1 MVSEGLRSPP
11 TTAAADDGADLG
23 HWRSRLLEV
32 LLRVALAAGVLPTLL
47 ALPYA
52 VSRGDRG
59 HALLALLALCLL
71 AVLMVSRR
79 LPYAWRVAA
88 KLALLY
94 GVGLWLLMRVG
105 IVAQIYLLACPVLAA
120 LLLSRRAALAMLVL
134 CTATVVVAG
143 YVADPASPAPAF
155 DGRHWLA
162 WLNIGVNFAF
172 VGGLVTLSSTFLLQR
187 LQQSMRLQ
195 RQAAESLR
203 SSQESLSQ
211 IAAQVPGMVF
221 RLRLLPDGRSQYLY
235 VSPGSRTLFGL
246 EPEDLL
252 ADGLRLRQLWHPD
265 DRARIGQDLL
275 EAQRSGSSLAHEFR
289 VLLADGRVRWLHVH
303 SAAVGSDE
311 LGSLRSGIMVD
322 ITDRKAAEDQ
332 VWQQAN
338 FDALTGLPNRRLQRE
353 RLAQLLEASRQ
364 SRQPLSLMLVDLDHF
379 KEVNDTLGHD
389 KGDQLL
395 VEAAVRIRACVRE
408 SDVVARMGGDEF
420 TVILPG
426 LGQPQRV
433 ELIAQ
438 QVLAQLAEPF
448 VLGGERVYVS
458 ASIGITRHPD
468 DALCIE
474 DLLKAAD
481 QALYVA
487 KGAGR
492 NRFSYFTPELQ
503 AQAQQRVR
511 LANDLRLAL
520 DRGQL
525 ELHYQP
531 IVDLADGRVRK
542 AEALLRWRHPER
554 GWIPPDQFIPIAEST
569 GLITEIGDWVFGTAA
584 AQVLRWRTQLD
595 AGFQISVNRSPVQF
609 RNVSKNGLDWVRTL
623 AAMGLPGCA
632 LAIEITE
639 GLLLDASPEVAQQLL
654 AFRDAGI
661 AVSLDDFGTGYSSMA
676 YLQQMDIDILK
687 IDRRF
692 VASLGEGDSGGA
704 LCRAMIVMA
713 HQLGLKVVAEGVET
727 AAQHEWLRAAGCD
740 HAQGYHYA
748 RPLPPE
754 AFEAAL
760 AGAAE
765 AAA

>member
-1 MVSEGLRSPP
+1 MLLERFRSAP
-11 TTAAADDGADLG
+11 TTAATADAADLG
-23 HWRSRLLEV
+23 HWRSRLLDV
-32 LLRVALAAGVLPTLL
+32 LLRVALLAGVPPTLF

-52 VSRGDRG
+52 VSRGERG
-59 HALLALLALCLL
+59 HALFALLALSLVAL
-71 AVLMVSRR
+71 LMVGRR
-79 LPYAWRVAA
+79 LPYVWRVAA
-88 KLALLY
+88 KLLLLY
-94 GVGLWLLMRVG
+94 GVGVWLLLWVG
-105 IVAQIYLLACPVLAA
+105 IVAQVYLLACPVLAA
-120 LLLSRRAALAMLVL
+120 LLLSRRAALGMLAL
-134 CTATVVVAG
+134 CTVSVMVTG
-143 YVADPASPAPAF
+143 YIADPASPAPAF
-155 DGRHWLA
+155 DGQHWLA

-172 VGGLVTLSSTFLLQR
+172 VGSLLTLSCTFLLQR

-195 RQAAESLR
+195 RLAADSLR

-221 RLRLLPDGRSQYLY
+221 RLRLLPDGGSQYLY
-235 VSPGSRTLFGL
+235 VSPGVRTLFGL
-246 EPEDLL
+246 EPEALL
-252 ADGLRLRQLWHPD
+252 ADGMLLRSLWHPD
-265 DRARIGQDLL
+265 DRARVNAELR
-275 EAQRSGSSLAHEFR
+275 EAQRTGLPLSHEFR
-289 VLLADGRVRWLHVH
+289 VLLADGRVRWLHATSTV
-303 SAAVGSDE
+303 VGDDP
-311 LGSLRSGIMVD
+311 LGSSRNGIMVD
-322 ITDRKAAEDQ
+322 ISDRKTAEAQ

-353 RLAQLLEASRQ
+353 RLEQLLESGRQ
-364 SRQPLSLMLVDLDHF
+364 SQQPLSLMLVDLDHF

-389 KGDQLL
+389 RGDQLL
-395 VEAAVRIRACVRE
+395 VEAARRIRGCVRE

-468 DALCIE
+468 DAHSIE

-511 LANDLRLAL
+511 LAGDLRLAL

-569 GLITEIGDWVFGTAA
+569 GLITEIGDWVFSTASLQ
-584 AQVLRWRTQLD
+584 AQRWRASLD
-595 AGFQISVNRSPVQF
+595 GDFQISVNRSPVQF
-609 RNVSKNGLDWVRTL
+609 RSVSKSGLDWVRTL
-623 AAMGLPGCA
+623 ETMGLPGGA
-632 LAIEITE
+632 LAVEITE
-639 GLLLDASPEVAQQLL
+639 GLLLDASAEVAQQLL

-661 AVSLDDFGTGYSSMA
+661 AVSLDDFGTGYSSLS

-692 VASLGEGDSGGA
+692 VAALSDGDSGGP
-704 LCRAMIVMA
+704 LCKAMIVMA

-727 AAQHEWLRAAGCD
+727 SAQHDWLRAAGCD
-740 HAQGYHYA
+740 HAQGFHYA
-748 RPLPPE
+748 RALPPE

-760 AGAAE
+760 ARVAELAA
-765 AAA
+765 